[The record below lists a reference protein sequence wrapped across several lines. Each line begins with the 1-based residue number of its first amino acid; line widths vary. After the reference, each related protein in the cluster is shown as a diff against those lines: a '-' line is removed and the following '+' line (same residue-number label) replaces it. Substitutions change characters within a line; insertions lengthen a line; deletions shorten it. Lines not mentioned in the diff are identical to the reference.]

1 MSGQSK
7 RTLAADRKPVAAES
21 PSLHSAG
28 TESSVA
34 VRSDTPASPVLGTAF
49 RWILGI
55 LAALH
60 LVIAVVFIV
69 NQVGHREIMSCSDA
83 WHMGYFL
90 QFSEGGHCYYPKND
104 CWHLTDGYTPLS
116 SEIFGWTIRA
126 FGPDIRA
133 VRAVA
138 ALFGVLGM
146 VLVGACVHRLSGSRY
161 FAFVAAGLAAALEP
175 RWFIDAGPN
184 TIHATFSILALWL
197 LLRDPDCSWRTVVL
211 AGLAL
216 FASFWSK
223 QLGLA
228 YMTAGVVAVGARDWK
243 KGAALAAGLAILSVA
258 GIAYWSSQEGS
269 QFRYWVFEM
278 NQNQPIVWSRLWDVV
293 FAEILTR
300 KYAILV
306 ALSVAGIVAR
316 LRSWRDLF
324 RPEWLF
330 LGASGVAGCFANC
343 KYGSGTSQMWVFYM
357 VLIVLGVEAA
367 HRFFRSRGL
376 AAALLV
382 PLLGVQSLAFLE
394 DPRPYMIN
402 SEDVARYQR
411 VMGILSTPG
420 KTAYYINAG
429 FMSRLAGQPL
439 YPQAGEDSWV
449 KGRFD
454 RSSLSAERRAYLAS
468 APWDLVIINIPLEDN
483 SYALYE
489 MLDKSYHPLYE
500 IPATEKNSNIY
511 DLRYRKIVFAKG
523 RDHNTPPVFGR

>member
-1 MSGQSK
+1 MSGPSK
-7 RTLAADRKPVAAES
+7 RNATGRNPDVDGTAMPHSGEVASTA
-21 PSLHSAG
+21 SAG
-28 TESSVA
+28 
-34 VRSDTPASPVLGTAF
+34 ASAPRLGKAAA
-49 RWILGI
+49 WILGI
-55 LAALH
+55 LAGIH
-60 LVIAVVFIV
+60 LAIAGLFLA
-69 NQVGHREIMSCSDA
+69 NQVGHREIMNCSDA
-83 WHMGYFL
+83 WHMGYFR
-90 QFSEGGHCYYPKND
+90 QFAEGGHCYYPKND
-104 CWHLTDGYTPLS
+104 VAHLTDGYTPLS
-116 SEIFGWTIRA
+116 SEIFAWTIRA

-133 VRAVA
+133 ARAVA
-138 ALFGVLGM
+138 GLFGLLGM
-146 VLVGACVHRLSGSRY
+146 ALVGACVHRMTGSRF

-175 RWFIDAGPN
+175 RWFVDVGPN

-197 LLRDPDCSWRTVVL
+197 LLRDPECSWRTVVL

-228 YMTAGVVAVGARDWK
+228 YMVAGAVAVGFRDWK
-243 KGAALAAGLAILSVA
+243 KGAALAAGLAVLSAA
-258 GIAYWSSQEGS
+258 GIAYWETRGGS
-269 QFRYWVFEM
+269 QFCYWVFEM
-278 NQNQPIVWSRLWDVV
+278 NRNQPIVWSRLWDVV

-306 ALSVAGIVAR
+306 ALSVAGVASR

-357 VLIVLGVEAA
+357 VLIALGVEAA
-367 HRFFRSRGL
+367 HRFFRARGL
-376 AAALLV
+376 AAVLLV

-394 DPRPYMIN
+394 DPRPYLITA
-402 SEDVARYQR
+402 EDAARWQR

-420 KTAYYINAG
+420 KTAYYANAG
-429 FMSRLAGQPL
+429 FMSLLAGQPL

-454 RSSLSAERRAYLAS
+454 RNSLSAERRAYLAG

-523 RDHNTPPVFGR
+523 RDPNAPPVFGR

>member
-7 RTLAADRKPVAAES
+7 HTSASDRKPAGIES
-21 PSLHSAG
+21 ASLHSVG
-28 TESSVA
+28 TGP
-34 VRSDTPASPVLGTAF
+34 SDASRGPVLGTAF

-55 LAALH
+55 LAAIH
-60 LVIAVVFIV
+60 LVIAAVFIV
-69 NQVGHREIMSCSDA
+69 NQVGHQEIMSCSDA

-104 CWHLTDGYTPLS
+104 YWHLTDSYTPLA
-116 SEIFGWTIRA
+116 SEIFGWTMRA

-133 VRAVA
+133 VRTVA
-138 ALFGVLGM
+138 ALFGVLGV
-146 VLVGACVHRLSGSRY
+146 VLVGACVYQLSGSRF

-197 LLRDPDCSWRTVVL
+197 LLRDPDYSWRTVVL

-228 YMTAGVVAVGARDWK
+228 YMVAGAVAVGARDWK
-243 KGAALAAGLAILSVA
+243 KGLALAAALAILSVV
-258 GIAYWSSQEGS
+258 GIAYWSTREGS

-278 NQNQPIVWSRLWDVV
+278 PQYQPLIWTRLWDVV
-293 FAEILTR
+293 FTQILTR

-306 ALSVAGIVAR
+306 ALLVAGIVVR
-316 LRSWRDLF
+316 LRFWHDIF
-324 RPEWLF
+324 HPEWLF

-357 VLIVLGVEAA
+357 MLIVVGVADA
-367 HRFFRSRGL
+367 HRFFRSRSL

-382 PLLGVQSLAFLE
+382 PMLGVQSLAFLE
-394 DPRPYMIN
+394 DPRPYMITA
-402 SEDVARYQR
+402 EDAARWQR
-411 VMGILSTPG
+411 VMSILSTPG

-449 KGRFD
+449 KGRRFD

-468 APWDLVIINIPLEDN
+468 APWDLVIVNIPLEDN

-489 MLDKSYHPLYE
+489 MLDASYHPLYE
-500 IPATEKNSNIY
+500 IPATEKNSTVY

-523 RDHNTPPVFGR
+523 RDPNTPPVFGR